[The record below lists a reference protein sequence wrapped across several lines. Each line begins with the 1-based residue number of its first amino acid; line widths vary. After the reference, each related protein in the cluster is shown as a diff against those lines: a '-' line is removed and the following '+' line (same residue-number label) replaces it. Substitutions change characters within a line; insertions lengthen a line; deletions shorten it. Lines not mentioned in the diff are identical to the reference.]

1 MTEKRGQEE
10 GSGNTHFLNG
20 FFLATVKDDNG
31 FLALTSAGSGTMI
44 SKFGINSG
52 SVDLGNYSTACAKE
66 CKQISSNSAVVLAKC
81 WEILSEEL

>member
-1 MTEKRGQEE
+1 MTEKCGQEE

-44 SKFGINSG
+44 YKFGINSG
-52 SVDLGNYSTACAKE
+52 SVDLGNYSTACAKRMQANFLKFGYCSGE
-66 CKQISSNSAVVLAKC
+66 MLGNF
-81 WEILSEEL
+81 E